1 VSVTGSIDAATNP
14 APVANGVVD
23 SSLSY
28 IGTGFNVGGMLLIG
42 AVIVL
47 LGVGLCV
54 IGAKM
59 SKRRSA

>member
-1 VSVTGSIDAATNP
+1 MSVTGSIDAATNP
-14 APVANGVVD
+14 APIANGVVD

-47 LGVGLCV
+47 GVGLCV